1 MCQRFSSYF
10 RVLLYKPNKGE
21 KFSQLQEVGGNGR
34 NCIIS
39 EQAGSNANHGE
50 NDDFPWK
57 DAAAEEAMHYC
68 ELLIKRL
75 DLSTFALII
84 FNRQDVPKLGF
95 ELKLVQTKN
104 FILYQN

>member
-1 MCQRFSSYF
+1 
-10 RVLLYKPNKGE
+10 
-21 KFSQLQEVGGNGR
+21 VGGNGR

-68 ELLIKRL
+68 EILI
-75 DLSTFALII
+75 
-84 FNRQDVPKLGF
+84 
-95 ELKLVQTKN
+95 
-104 FILYQN
+104 

>member
-1 MCQRFSSYF
+1 LNTAGIYQVFLAKMWCQTFLVSVSALGRNASKKKHLTMCQRFSSYF

-68 ELLIKRL
+68 ELLI
-75 DLSTFALII
+75 
-84 FNRQDVPKLGF
+84 
-95 ELKLVQTKN
+95 
-104 FILYQN
+104 